1 MTMTNAMRQIQIAEY
16 GSPTVLTSINTEM
29 PVPQAG
35 ELLIRV
41 EAAGVNY
48 SDVLRRK
55 NIYFMPT
62 PLPYVLGAEAVG
74 EIVKIGD
81 GAPSPPFQLGSRV
94 LAILPFGGGYAEYV
108 TANAQ
113 YCVSLPPQIDAKVA
127 TALFVQGS
135 TAHLLL
141 HQVAGNISGKTLLIH
156 AAAGGV
162 GSLLIQLAK
171 LAGANVIAASSSD
184 EKLQFAQKM
193 GADLSINYAKPDW
206 TNRLI
211 QENKGKKVDIIL
223 ETVGGAIYTQ
233 SFACLRPGG
242 TIIVYGSA
250 SGERGY
256 IHSEHFVDESQN
268 LLSFNLAHF
277 IQNRADVW
285 QASLGAM
292 IGLIAEGKI
301 KVQTA
306 STYALKDVVQAHQ
319 DLENRQTTGKVVLI
333 P

>member
-1 MTMTNAMRQIQIAEY
+1 MTMTKTMRQIQIAEY
-16 GSPTVLTSINTEM
+16 GSSKVLNLVNTGM
-29 PVPQAG
+29 PMPQAG

-55 NIYFMPT
+55 NTYFMPT

-74 EIVKIGD
+74 EIVDMGD
-81 GAPSPPFQLGSRV
+81 GLQSSPFHIGSRV
-94 LAILPFGGGYAEYV
+94 LAILPFGGGYAEYI
-108 TANAQ
+108 TADAH
-113 YCVSLPPQIDAKVA
+113 YCVPLPSQVDVKAA

-141 HQVAGNISGKTLLIH
+141 HRVAGNISGKTLLIH

-171 LAGANVIAASSSD
+171 LAGAKVIAASSSD

-193 GADLSINYAKPDW
+193 GADLTINYTKPDW

-211 QENKGKKVDIIL
+211 QENKGEKVDIIL

-242 TIIVYGSA
+242 TMIVYGSA

-256 IHSEHFVDESQN
+256 IHSEHFVDEGHN
-268 LLSFNLAHF
+268 LLSFNLAYF
-277 IQNRADVW
+277 IQNKPDVW

-292 IGLIAEGKI
+292 IELVAEGKI
-301 KVQTA
+301 QVQTA
-306 STYALKDVVQAHQ
+306 STYALEDVAIAHQ